1 MGREKIRSERANLNS
16 RIEKDR
22 VEDGRTDLAA
32 VEKS

>member
-1 MGREKIRSERANLNS
+1 MGREKIRSERANLNN

-22 VEDGRTDLAA
+22 VEDGRTDLVA